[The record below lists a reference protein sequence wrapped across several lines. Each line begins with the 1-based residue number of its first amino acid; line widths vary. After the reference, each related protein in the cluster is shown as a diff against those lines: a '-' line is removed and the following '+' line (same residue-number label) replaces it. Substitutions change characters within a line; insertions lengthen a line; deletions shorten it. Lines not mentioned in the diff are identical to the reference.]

1 MYKCYKISEIG
12 EVVGGGTPSTKNEDF
27 WGGDIPWITPKDLAG
42 YSSVYISKG
51 ANNITEAGLRSGSK
65 LLPKN
70 TVLITSRAPIGY
82 LALASNPI
90 STNQG
95 FKSIVCNEEKCNPL
109 YLYYYLK
116 ENIPYLKLF
125 GTGATFPEISGSV
138 MRKIKLNIV
147 EDTHLQSK
155 IANILKVYDDL
166 IEKNNRKI
174 EILQDMAEE
183 LYKEW
188 FVRFRFPG
196 YKTAKFTDG
205 IPDGWEV
212 KRMNDFCYVTDG
224 THDTPKPQLEGI
236 PLVTGK
242 CIDNGFIDFSLSYP
256 ISIEDHESI
265 KVRSG
270 LKSGDILFSNI
281 GTVGT
286 TCVVDYTREFSVKN
300 VIIFKP
306 ESKLEGN
313 YLYYWL
319 NSKAIQETFSNQTNG
334 ASQQFVGLTFMRRF
348 KILVPTKEV
357 LEQFSNK
364 VDSIVQARKD
374 LHNINENL
382 KTQRDLLLP
391 RLMSGKLEVK
401 VKQEV

>member
-1 MYKCYKISEIG
+1 MNYKKLSDVAYYSELRTRDITIENYITTDNMLPNIGGICTASSIPDCKTARYYEEGDILLSNIRPYFCKIWYANRCGSASNDVLVIKNKEDIDSKFLYYILCDKNFFNYDTVTSKG
-12 EVVGGGTPSTKNEDF
+12 TKMPRGTPNAIMK
-27 WGGDIPWITPKDLAG
+27 
-42 YSSVYISKG
+42 
-51 ANNITEAGLRSGSK
+51 
-65 LLPKN
+65 
-70 TVLITSRAPIGY
+70 Y
-82 LALASNPI
+82 LVPDVDDKV
-90 STNQG
+90 Q
-95 FKSIVCNEEKCNPL
+95 K
-109 YLYYYLK
+109 
-116 ENIPYLKLF
+116 
-125 GTGATFPEISGSV
+125 
-138 MRKIKLNIV
+138 
-147 EDTHLQSK
+147 K
-155 IANILKVYDDL
+155 IASVLSAYDDL

-196 YKTAKFTDG
+196 YKTVKFTDG

-242 CIDNGFIDFSLSYP
+242 CIDNGFIDFSQSYP
-256 ISIEDHESI
+256 ISIKDHESI

-286 TCVVDYTREFSVKN
+286 TCMVDYTREFSVKN

-306 ESKLEGN
+306 ESKIEGN

-319 NSKAIQETFSNQTNG
+319 NSNAIQETFSNQTNG
-334 ASQQFVGLTFMRRF
+334 ASQQFVGLTFMRKF
-348 KILVPTKEV
+348 KILVPTKDV

-364 VDSIVQARKD
+364 VDSIVQARRN

-391 RLMSGKLEVK
+391 RLMSGKLAVK
-401 VKQEV
+401 VS

>member
-1 MYKCYKISEIG
+1 MQCFRFRLQDIINDFYYGTMPKKEDLSDCGFPVHSGYR
-12 EVVGGGTPSTKNEDF
+12 VVGYSNKYNLEEETLIVVARGVGGT
-27 WGGDIPWITPKDLAG
+27 GDVKIIPAKTFLTNLSIALVHDKEKL
-42 YSSVYISKG
+42 
-51 ANNITEAGLRSGSK
+51 NLRY
-65 LLPKN
+65 
-70 TVLITSRAPIGY
+70 A
-82 LALASNPI
+82 
-90 STNQG
+90 
-95 FKSIVCNEEKCNPL
+95 
-109 YLYYYLK
+109 YYYL
-116 ENIPYLKLF
+116 NQQGLRYLD
-125 GTGATFPEISGSV
+125 TGAAQSQITINNL
-138 MRKIKLNIV
+138 RKHIV
-147 EDTHLQSK
+147 YIPSILYQDK
-155 IANILKVYDDL
+155 IAFVLSAYDDL

-174 EILQDMAEE
+174 QILQDMAEE

-196 YKTAKFTDG
+196 HETAKFADG

-224 THDTPKPQLEGI
+224 THDTPKPQFEGI

-256 ISIEDHESI
+256 ISIEDHENI

-286 TCVVDYTREFSVKN
+286 ICMVDYTREFSVKN

-306 ESKLEGN
+306 ESKFEGN

-364 VDSIVQARKD
+364 VDSIVQARRG

-382 KTQRDLLLP
+382 KAQRDLLLP